1 MRPVFSVFGLLLA
14 ACVTSTD
21 PGSSNLVVQGAWDY
35 TASQTS
41 PTTATLTGKLTI
53 TAQSGGTYQGT
64 ASVVQND
71 GGGTTDLTGAVAGQ
85 TVNDTTVDFDVFFDA
100 NARRHIATVVRD
112 TMRGAW
118 FETVGSTTLSGTFLA
133 VRRSGP

>member
-1 MRPVFSVFGLLLA
+1 MNPALALCGLLLT

-21 PGSSNLVVQGAWDY
+21 PGSSNLVVKGTWDY
-35 TASQTS
+35 SASQTS
-41 PTTATLTGKLTI
+41 PAATLSGTLTI
-53 TAQSGGTYQGT
+53 ASQSGGTYQGT
-64 ASVVQND
+64 ASVAQND
-71 GGGTTDLTGAVAGQ
+71 GGGTTDLTGAVTGQ

-118 FETVGSTTLSGTFLA
+118 IETTGSTTLSGTFLA
-133 VRRSGP
+133 IRRSGP

>member
-1 MRPVFSVFGLLLA
+1 MRPVFSGLGLLLA

-21 PGSSNLVVQGAWDY
+21 VGSSNLVVQGAWDY

-41 PTTATLTGKLTI
+41 PTATLTGTLTI

-64 ASVVQND
+64 ASVQEND
-71 GGGTTDLTGAVAGQ
+71 GGSTTPLTGAITGQ

-100 NARRHIATVVRD
+100 NARRHVATVVWD
-112 TMRGAW
+112 TMRGGW
-118 FETVGSTTLSGTFLA
+118 FETTGSTTVSGSFIA